1 MTAWNTVA
9 LPLKAQLKKLQEREC
24 ESDACMAEQVS
35 KAMNHYALN
44 IKALNDQDP
53 LASRFSELSRHLA
66 LRRLEL
72 FRKDVSGR
80 TARLNQSQAVQGA
93 LHLLGR
99 LHGLQ
104 CELGTDLQ
112 QEAIH
117 SEEEWAQCIT
127 AAFLHLLKCSNS
139 LQHQLTELLQGL
151 EAGPPVH
158 HQAKD
163 AAPSDQHSIK
173 HALSSIWHTKM
184 LGMTQIMKKDTYSYT
199 H

>member
-35 KAMNHYALN
+35 KAMDHYALN

-53 LASRFSELSRHLA
+53 LASRFIELSRHLA

-72 FRKDVSGR
+72 FHKDVFGR
-80 TARLNQSQAVQGA
+80 TARLNQSQAVQDA

-99 LHGLQ
+99 QHGLQ
-104 CELGTDLQ
+104 CELSTDLQ

-117 SEEEWAQCIT
+117 SQEEWAQCIT
-127 AAFLHLLKCSNS
+127 GAFLHLLKCSNS

-158 HQAKD
+158 HPAKD
-163 AAPSDQHSIK
+163 AAPSDQHSIN
-173 HALSSIWHTKM
+173 HACSSTWYTRM
-184 LGMTQIMKKDTYSYT
+184 LGMTQILKKNTYSYT